1 MTYLTHLILQ
11 KSILRSQFFSLAL
24 TIVLLVALQTIPA
37 NAQQP
42 WSTAD
47 PKNILDTGKTAAL
60 YYTYAGNG
68 DSFHRFNTT
77 STNNSTPTER
87 MRIDKNGNVG
97 IGTLSPAQRLSVA
110 GVIESTTGGFKF
122 LDGTTQSKAGGGEQF
137 IGEFADF
144 PTAISSIGSV
154 QTTLVINSVA
164 TISSQVTVPST
175 INLRFTG
182 AGSLSARSGVTLTIA
197 DGNSIKAGPQQIFSL
212 SGTGTVRFTKF
223 PDVIYP
229 EWWGA
234 KGDDAGQD
242 SPHSGSATDNLAA
255 FNAMTDSVSH
265 HAARIFASTKVQL
278 SSNRVYYLSNTWN
291 IRTALDV
298 GCEGGFGWAPCSYLR
313 FPANKTKVIVHSLS
327 TFTGNTAG
335 GDYASWTKLHNFGII
350 GVRAEGATTHTV
362 NINGLRLTKTAGDDF
377 ADNLGYHEG
386 NTIAVNGFAYQMNA
400 FVSTTQVTL
409 KAPRIYIKAMNGLT
423 TIYHKTEGAGTFPT
437 GTNDWNG
444 STFAIGGTIYTLST
458 VNATAGEGNPC
469 VICTGSALISPAF
482 SGTTGNYTVAL
493 SGANVTAGAAR
504 PNLYHGID
512 ARGVVWIEGMYVKW
526 NDGNA
531 INLDSGL
538 GQTSIP
544 GTVPNTNNSR
554 IVGNY
559 LYLNRGNG
567 IYTKGINAN
576 QMSISNND
584 YSNNHGAGAA
594 EFSFLGNNYYGNHS
608 SFNGRGP
615 VNTAKNGV
623 NVSNFL
629 SDYSESGQPSEYY
642 GQNMIVMGGNHGAGV
657 STTDSDLDFKHLIGG
672 TAANGR
678 RDAFLFAASDVAT
691 GNIGGPVTL
700 KTMPADNFYGLTT
713 ADRHVVVGGTT
724 GSLNFPAASANTGR
738 DWTVTSTASGVVSFI
753 AGGALDV
760 SSIGPGDSVTLF
772 SDGTNWKVKA
782 TGGPRSAT
790 ALLSFTALAA
800 NTCEVLTVALIG
812 AVDGDSVSLGI
823 PNALADVDGATEST
837 TFFGWV
843 SSSGTVSVRRCNVTR
858 TITADPAAALVRVS
872 VVRL

>member
-1 MTYLTHLILQ
+1 MTHRTQRILQ
-11 KSILRSQFFSLAL
+11 NAILRSLFLSLIL
-24 TIVLLVALQTIPA
+24 TSLILTVLQITPA
-37 NAQQP
+37 EAQQP
-42 WSTAD
+42 WSTPD
-47 PKNILDTGKTAAL
+47 SNNLNSL
-60 YYTYAGNG
+60 NSGNATQ
-68 DSFHRFNTT
+68 TT
-77 STNNSTPTER
+77 
-87 MRIDKNGNVG
+87 
-97 IGTLSPAQRLSVA
+97 
-110 GVIESTTGGFKF
+110 
-122 LDGTTQSKAGGGEQF
+122 AGGGEQSME
-137 IGEFADF
+137 EFANF
-144 PTAISSIGSV
+144 STAISTIGSAP
-154 QTTLVINSVA
+154 TTLVINSVA
-164 TISSQVTVPST
+164 IISSNVTVPSN

-182 AGSLSARSGVTLTIA
+182 AGSLSVRSGVTLTIA

-255 FNAMTDSVSH
+255 FNAMTDSVSDH
-265 HAARIFASTKVQL
+265 GPRIFASTKVQL

-313 FPANKTKVIVHSLS
+313 FPANRTKIIVHSLS
-327 TFTGNTAG
+327 TFTGKTAG

-362 NINGLRLTKTAGDDF
+362 NISGLTLTKTAGDDF

-386 NTIAVNGFAYQMNA
+386 NTISVNGFSYQIDA
-400 FVSTTQVTL
+400 FISTTQVML
-409 KAPRIYIKAMNGLT
+409 KKPRVYIKATNGST
-423 TIYHKTEGAGTFPT
+423 TIYHKTQGAGTFPT

-444 STFAIGGTIYTLST
+444 STFALGGTTYTLST
-458 VNATAGEGNPC
+458 VNAIGGEGKPC
-469 VICTGSALISPAF
+469 VICTGSAVISPAF
-482 SGTTGNYTVAL
+482 SGTTGQYTVVL
-493 SGANVTAGAAR
+493 SGANVSAGAAR
-504 PNLYHGID
+504 PNLFHGID
-512 ARGVVWIEGMYVKW
+512 ARGVVWIEGMYIKW
-526 NDGNA
+526 NDGNGV
-531 INLDSGL
+531 NLDSSL
-538 GQTSIP
+538 GQTSLP

-554 IVGNY
+554 VVGNY
-559 LYLNRGNG
+559 IYLNRGNG

-584 YSNNHGAGAA
+584 YSDNHGAGAA

-615 VNTAKNGV
+615 VNTVRNRV

-629 SDYSESGQPSEYY
+629 SDYAEGGQPSEYY

-657 STTDSDLDFKHLIGG
+657 STTDSDLDFRHLIGG

-691 GNIGGPVTL
+691 GNIGGPVTV
-700 KTMPADNFYGLTT
+700 KNMPADNFYLLTT

-724 GSLNFPAASANTGR
+724 GALNFPAASANTGR

-753 AGGALDV
+753 AVSGALDV

-790 ALLSFTALAA
+790 ALLNFTALAA
-800 NTCEVLTVALIG
+800 NTCEVLTVALTD
-812 AVDGDSVSLGI
+812 ALDGDSVSLGI

-843 SSSGTVSVRRCNVTR
+843 SSRGTVSVRRCNATNK
-858 TITADPAAALVRVS
+858 ITADPAPALVRVS
-872 VVRL
+872 LVRL